1 MTSPLPEESGFSPPS
16 AEEGDDGQALTVSN
30 EGTGRPTDSEYLMN
44 DHADDSAPVRRAC
57 GLEIMKRVYG
67 HDHVHDGPGDFFGMT
82 VEHLFAEVWSRDG
95 LSVRDRR
102 LLLLGLL
109 VGQDMSDEV
118 RLQLDAALRTGELT
132 PDELRE
138 IVIFLTHYAGWPRGA
153 RLNTQVEELI
163 DRVMGS

>member
-1 MTSPLPEESGFSPPS
+1 
-16 AEEGDDGQALTVSN
+16 
-30 EGTGRPTDSEYLMN
+30 MN
-44 DHADDSAPVRRAC
+44 DDANDATPDRRAR

-67 HDHVHDGPGDFFGMT
+67 WDQVGDGPGDFFGMT

-109 VGQDMSDEV
+109 LGQGMDEAIG
-118 RLQLDAALRTGELT
+118 LQLDAALRTGGLT

-153 RLNTQVEELI
+153 KLNTQVEELI
-163 DRVMGS
+163 ARVMGS